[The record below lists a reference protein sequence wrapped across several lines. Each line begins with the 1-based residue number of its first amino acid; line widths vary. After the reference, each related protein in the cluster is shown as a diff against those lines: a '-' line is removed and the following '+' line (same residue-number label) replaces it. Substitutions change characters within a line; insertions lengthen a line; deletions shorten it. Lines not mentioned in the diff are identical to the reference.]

1 MNKSITDYVL
11 TFGKYKGQTLDDVP
25 ADYLLW
31 LEEQDWVQEKFP
43 KIVAYV
49 MKNRKAIEM
58 EVKEKNV

>member
-58 EVKEKNV
+58 EVKEKHV